1 MKTTI
6 YQFSFIF
13 FSFFLLSN
21 AFSQSSKITLASNFD
36 SIIVTDEA
44 IVDSGV
50 KPFDVLNESDF
61 ELIQKNNISDS
72 LDGVLGIS
80 STKFGP
86 NSSRPIIRGQDG
98 DRVRFNENGTLVQ
111 DWSASSFDHAVP
123 IDPNSLKQIEII
135 RGPAAIMFGGNAVGG
150 LINFVNNRIPTNIF
164 EKFSGGAGLS
174 FDVEQNENSGFFDIN
189 NEDGQGF
196 SWNLGG
202 SILDK
207 GLTKTPTF
215 TDNGEEPVT
224 GDNVRNSK
232 VETQSIGG
240 GFSVKNGSRLIGL
253 SVDNYQTE
261 YGVPKEINHILD
273 LNKTS
278 VSFLFDEMLDL
289 GIFQRLRAKVKYTD
303 YEHDEFDAN
312 VKETTFKRDST
323 NARIEIFTSAENGLK
338 GILGLELLNSK
349 NPVIAYGE
357 EEEEEEEEEEGHEEH
372 ASLGPI
378 PTTKNKSIGMF
389 AYQYKKTGNRLFEF
403 GARVDS
409 VDVESDHVHE
419 IEEYG
424 DFATAG
430 EVHEETGLDKSFTPT
445 SVSFGITQ
453 DLSSQLKVHGSASY
467 VERAPSSF
475 ELFTGGVHH
484 TTGLYERG
492 NTNLNKEKG
501 NHYDLGL
508 SFEKNKLKIRG
519 NIFYSD
525 YKNYITL
532 IKSNNTFYYE
542 GHHHEEE
549 EEEGHEEEIEAIDVY
564 DFTGVESEFKGIEFS
579 IERRIMLDRFSFTP
593 TLLYDHVIGKRKN
606 SSDYLPR
613 LTPKRISFIA
623 TISGDNWFVRP
634 EFRYV
639 YSGNKGL
646 GESTKTK
653 GYKLFNLYS
662 QYQYENDWIV
672 FLKGNNLTN
681 ELAYSATTVEEV
693 RYFNPLP
700 GRSVLLGVKKNF

>member
-1 MKTTI
+1 MNNKLYRYI
-6 YQFSFIF
+6 VYVSVVLFSQ
-13 FSFFLLSN
+13 S
-21 AFSQSSKITLASNFD
+21 AFSQSNETILASNFD
-36 SIIVTDEA
+36 SIIVTDES
-44 IVDSGV
+44 IIDSGV
-50 KPFDVLNESDF
+50 KPFDVLNEKDF
-61 ELIQKNNISDS
+61 EIILKDNISDS

-86 NSSRPIIRGQDG
+86 NSSRPVIRGQDG
-98 DRVRFNENGTLVQ
+98 DRVRFNQNGTLVQ

-123 IDPNSLKQIEII
+123 VDPNPLRKIEII
-135 RGPAAIMFGGNAVGG
+135 RGPAAIMYGGNAVGG
-150 LINFVNNRIPTNIF
+150 LINFVDNRIPINNLETLSGSAG
-164 EKFSGGAGLS
+164 FSLDS
-174 FDVEQNENSGFFDIN
+174 EQNSNSGFFDLSN
-189 NEDGQGF
+189 GNGQGF
-196 SWNLGG
+196 SWNFGG

-224 GDNVRNSK
+224 GDVVRNSK

-240 GFSVKNGSRLIGL
+240 GFSIRDGGRLIGL
-253 SVDNYQTE
+253 SLDNYSTE

-278 VSFLFDEMLDL
+278 VSVLFDEILDIGL
-289 GIFQRLRAKVKYTD
+289 IQRVRAKIKYTD
-303 YEHDEFDAN
+303 YEHDELDAN
-312 VKETTFKRDST
+312 VKETTYKRDST
-323 NARIEIFTSAENGLK
+323 NARVEFYTEADSGLK

-349 NPVIAYGE
+349 NPVIAYS
-357 EEEEEEEEEEGHEEH
+357 EEEEEEEEEGHEEH

-378 PTTKNKSIGMF
+378 PTTKNKSIGLF
-389 AYQYKKTGNRLFEF
+389 AYQYKKIGDRLFEF
-403 GARVDS
+403 GARMDS

-424 DFATAG
+424 NATSAG
-430 EVHEETGLDKSFTPT
+430 EVHEEVGLDKSFTP
-445 SVSFGITQ
+445 SSMSFGVTQ
-453 DLSSQLKVHGSASY
+453 DLTNQFKVHGSVSY

-492 NTNLNKEKG
+492 NTNLKKEKG
-501 NHYDLGL
+501 NHYDVGL
-508 SFEKNKLKIRG
+508 SFEQNDLKIRG

-549 EEEGHEEEIEAIDVY
+549 EEEGHEEEEIEALDVY
-564 DFTGVESEFKGIEFS
+564 DFTGVESEFKGFEFS
-579 IERRIMLDRFSFTP
+579 VEKKVKFNNFTLVP
-593 TLLYDHVIGKRKN
+593 TLLYDQVIGKRKN

-613 LTPKRISFIA
+613 LTPKRISLLA
-623 TISGDNWFVRP
+623 TISGNNWFIRP
-634 EFRYV
+634 EFRYI
-639 YSGNKGL
+639 YSGNRGL
-646 GESTKTK
+646 GELTKTK

-662 QYQYENDWIV
+662 QYQFENDWII
-672 FLKGNNLTN
+672 FLRGNNLTN

-700 GRSVLLGVKKNF
+700 GRSVLLGLKKFF